1 MSSIRA
7 CGWPEDLLLS
17 SSLSAFR
24 PGPLASFARMAR
36 REPDLALGLML
47 LALVALVVAAP
58 GLFTAHSPLAI
69 SVDKAMEPPS
79 AAHLF
84 GTDDVGRDILAR
96 VVHGARVTLSICAT
110 ALVAAAAI
118 GGAFGLVSGFVGGRL
133 DMVLGR
139 LVDVVLSFPPIILGV
154 MITGILGPKT
164 ANLIFALAV
173 VYVPLFF
180 RVARSGAMAE
190 AGLTYVEAAR
200 SIGLSEPAIMLR
212 HVTRNV
218 LPLILVQCM
227 VLFPLVL
234 QIQSALGFLGLG
246 VQPPTPDWG
255 AILQQ
260 GKDYI
265 LLAPWISAF
274 PGLAILV
281 TALALMLVGRGL
293 QRRLDRR

>member
-1 MSSIRA
+1 MTNAAPAAASPAPQGRLA
-7 CGWPEDLLLS
+7 A
-17 SSLSAFR
+17 SLR
-24 PGPLASFARMAR
+24 RLG
-36 REPDLALGLML
+36 REPDLAIG
-47 LALVALVVAAP
+47 LALVGLIAIVVLFP
-58 GLFTAHSPLAI
+58 GLVSSHSPLAVN
-69 SVDKAMEPPS
+69 VDKAMEAPS
-79 AAHLF
+79 ALHPF
-84 GTDDVGRDILAR
+84 GTDDVGRDVLAR
-96 VVHGARVTLSICAT
+96 VAHGARITLSICAG
-110 ALVAAAAI
+110 ALLAAALI
-118 GGAFGLVSGFVGGRL
+118 GGAFGIVSGFVGGRI
-133 DMVLGR
+133 DMLLGR
-139 LVDVVLSFPPIILGV
+139 LIDVVLSFPPIILGV
-154 MITGILGPKT
+154 MVTGILGPKT
-164 ANLIFALAV
+164 VNLVFALTV
-173 VYVPLFF
+173 VYVPVFF
-180 RVARSGAMAE
+180 RIARSGAMAE

-200 SIGLSEPAIMLR
+200 SIGLSEPWILAR

-265 LLAPWISAF
+265 LLAPWMSAF

-293 QRRLDRR
+293 QRRLDQR